1 MEFKDSTEGAVLRV
15 LRNAPPSHYLLKV
28 QSFSS
33 LNNLN
38 KFISDNFDAG
48 GFKWKLCLYP
58 NGDKE
63 NKGEDHIV
71 KKIKREQIQSKMNEK
86 SNCFQLYIVLKT

>member
-1 MEFKDSTEGAVLRV
+1 MEFKNSTEGAVLRV
-15 LRNAPPSHYLLKV
+15 LRDAPPSHYLLKI

-33 LNNLN
+33 LTNLN
-38 KFISDNFDAG
+38 KFISNNFDAG

-63 NKGEDHIV
+63 NKGEDGRIRHFQFNEC
-71 KKIKREQIQSKMNEK
+71 RMGLLQILGPGNLS
-86 SNCFQLYIVLKT
+86 

>member
-1 MEFKDSTEGAVLRV
+1 MEFKNSTEGAVFRV
-15 LRNAPPSHYLLKV
+15 LRNAPPSHYLLNI

-38 KFISDNFDAG
+38 KFISNNFDAG
-48 GFKWKLCLYP
+48 DFKWKLCLYP

-63 NKGEDHIV
+63 NKGEGHISV
-71 KKIKREQIQSKMNEK
+71 YLE
-86 SNCFQLYIVLKT
+86 LA